1 MSEKFQL
8 SLFFSQ
14 KLSKLTDFRS
24 FFGYFHVFRSWKTLE
39 TVLEQESFSKNSI
52 FGRFLP
58 IFANFMHRGRPI
70 DVKKIADSFKKVNF
84 CQF

>member
-39 TVLEQESFSKNSI
+39 TVLERIESKLVSQKIPFLVD
-52 FGRFLP
+52 FCQFLP
-58 IFANFMHRGRPI
+58 ILCIGE
-70 DVKKIADSFKKVNF
+70 DLLT
-84 CQF
+84 